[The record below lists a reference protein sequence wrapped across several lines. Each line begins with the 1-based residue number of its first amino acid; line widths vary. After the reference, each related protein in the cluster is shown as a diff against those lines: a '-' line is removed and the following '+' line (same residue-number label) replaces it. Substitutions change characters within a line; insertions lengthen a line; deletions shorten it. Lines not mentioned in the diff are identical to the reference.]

1 MKAVSGEAS
10 ARFALR
16 SVPGLHLKFL
26 DNSDSSWQTSQRG
39 SLEVPN
45 YPATARE
52 FYPAAAPLSR
62 HAVQFY
68 ESDSSLIEVL
78 GQQLG
83 ADLEAKDTVIVIA
96 TGKHRNELRKELAI
110 RHIDP
115 AAAARAGRYLEF
127 DAAETLARFTVNGFP
142 DKKKFESTIGELLS
156 HAQAGMKP
164 GHRLVLFGEMVA
176 LLRAEGKQE
185 ATIRLEE
192 LWNDLGQQHTFH
204 LLCGY
209 PISAFDRSEH
219 RRHFFNICGEHTHI
233 NPAESY
239 PAQGSEKQR
248 RNSVVRLQQKAKALE
263 AEIEISRQR
272 LQLLQ
277 KVTKAGSWELD
288 IVSDLLSFSSAAA
301 KLLGY
306 ESASQIRLSQFMDL
320 MYYSGDREAIAGHL
334 QAAQRHRTDFKA
346 NFRVR
351 RGNDTR
357 VIQIQGKTFYNG
369 GSPIMLGV
377 FTDVTP
383 SAA

>member
-1 MKAVSGEAS
+1 M
-10 ARFALR
+10 
-16 SVPGLHLKFL
+16 
-26 DNSDSSWQTSQRG
+26 
-39 SLEVPN
+39 PN

-52 FYPAAAPLSR
+52 IHPLAAPLSR
-62 HAVQFY
+62 HDVQFY
-68 ESDSSLIEVL
+68 ESDSGLIEVL

-83 ADLEAKDTVIVIA
+83 AALEGNDTVIVIA
-96 TGKHRNELRKELAI
+96 TGEHRNELRKELTF
-110 RHIDP
+110 RRVDP
-115 AAAARAGRYLEF
+115 AAAARAGGYLEF
-127 DAAETLARFTVNGFP
+127 DAVETLAKFMVNGFP
-142 DKKKFESTIGELLS
+142 DKKQFESTIGELVKRVE
-156 HAQAGMKP
+156 AGMKS
-164 GHRLVLFGEMVA
+164 GQRLVLFGEMVA
-176 LLRAEGKQE
+176 LLWAQGERE
-185 ATIRLEE
+185 ATIHLER

-248 RNSVVRLQQKAKALE
+248 RNSVARLQQKAKALE

-306 ESASQIRLSQFMDL
+306 DSASQIRLSQFMDL

-351 RGNDTR
+351 RGDDTR
-357 VIQIQGKTFYNG
+357 VIQIQGKTFYNS

-383 SAA
+383 AAA